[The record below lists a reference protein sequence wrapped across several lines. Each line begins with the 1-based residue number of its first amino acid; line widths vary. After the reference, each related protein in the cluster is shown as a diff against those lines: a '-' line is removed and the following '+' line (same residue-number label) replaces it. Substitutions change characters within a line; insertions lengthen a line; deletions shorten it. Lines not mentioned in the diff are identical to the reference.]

1 MDIFKAELGD
11 FSHIF
16 NVDWSTLFLQVWI
29 NLTEYWVS
37 FPEAGQRTNFGESRI
52 DEAVETPHCET
63 GNRSVC
69 RALWFAWWCTASI
82 FDQPGWTDRRLWRFA
97 RCFCPVVSFSQTAI
111 DKNLED
117 RETVAELLGQLNPE
131 VQEVVRLKIFS
142 GLTFKEVGEI
152 VGVPEQTAAT
162 KYRRALEKL
171 RKYSEAKSSGKAVRG
186 SMVDI
191 SKSDG

>member
-1 MDIFKAELGD
+1 MKRRIAKRETEAFVELYDLHGDALLRYLTSRVGPTDACDVLQNVFARLFRSHKRLAKAENLAAY
-11 FSHIF
+11 IF
-16 NVDWSTLFLQVWI
+16 MTARNEVNRFVGGKQKVMTKALD
-29 NLTEYWVS
+29 
-37 FPEAGQRTNFGESRI
+37 GELDVADSER
-52 DEAVETPHCET
+52 
-63 GNRSVC
+63 
-69 RALWFAWWCTASI
+69 
-82 FDQPGWTDRRLWRFA
+82 
-97 RCFCPVVSFSQTAI
+97 AI